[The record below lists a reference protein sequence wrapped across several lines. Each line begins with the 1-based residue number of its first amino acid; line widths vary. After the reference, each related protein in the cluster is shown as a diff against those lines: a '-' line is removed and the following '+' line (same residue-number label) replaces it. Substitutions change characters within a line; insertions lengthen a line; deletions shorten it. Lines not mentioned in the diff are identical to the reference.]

1 MDNRSEQ
8 KAENSPLYPAIDP
21 FSQEMLDVGDG
32 HKVYLE
38 QSGAQDGYPVVVVHG
53 GPGAGCSASM
63 RRYFDPT
70 KYRIIMFDQR
80 GCGRSLPYAS
90 IEQNTTWDLVRDME
104 KIRTHLGVD
113 KWAVFGGSW
122 GATLSLI
129 YAQTHPESVS
139 DLILRGVF
147 LMTQPEL
154 DWFYGGGAGKFW
166 PELWQ
171 RFVSVIPE
179 EERDDLIA
187 AYHKRLFS
195 GDMREEMRFGTTWTN
210 WENALASFQS
220 NGLGG
225 HCPPAYA
232 RTFARIE
239 NHYFINDG
247 FLKPDQK
254 ILSNM
259 EKVRHIQG
267 YIVQGRYDM
276 ICPPAMAYEV
286 SRKWPRCDLRII
298 SHAGHAMS
306 EPKISAELVSIMDK
320 LRFQSD

>member
-21 FSQEMLDVGDG
+21 FSQQMLDVGDG

-38 QSGAQDGYPVVVVHG
+38 QSGARDGYPVVVVHG
-53 GPGAGCSASM
+53 GPGAGCGASM

-90 IEQNTTWDLVRDME
+90 IEHNTTWDLVRDME
-104 KIRTHLGVD
+104 QIRTHLDVEQ
-113 KWAVFGGSW
+113 WAVFGGSW

-129 YAQTHPESVS
+129 YAQTHPDSVS
-139 DLILRGVF
+139 HLILRGVF

-179 EERDDLIA
+179 DERDDLIA

-195 GDMREEMRFGTTWTN
+195 GDMREEMRFGTTWTQ

-220 NGLGG
+220 NGFGG

-247 FLKPDQK
+247 FLNQD
-254 ILSNM
+254 
-259 EKVRHIQG
+259 
-267 YIVQGRYDM
+267 
-276 ICPPAMAYEV
+276 
-286 SRKWPRCDLRII
+286 RKNP
-298 SHAGHAMS
+298 
-306 EPKISAELVSIMDK
+306 E
-320 LRFQSD
+320 

>member
-21 FSQEMLDVGDG
+21 FSHEMLDVGAG

-38 QSGAQDGYPVVVVHG
+38 QSGARDGYPVVVVHG

-90 IEQNTTWDLVRDME
+90 IEHNTTWDLVRDME
-104 KIRTHLGVD
+104 QIRTHLGVD
-113 KWAVFGGSW
+113 QWAVFGGSW

-139 DLILRGVF
+139 HLILRGVF

-179 EERDDLIA
+179 GERDDLIS

-195 GDMREEMRFGTTWTN
+195 GDMREEMRFGTTWTH

-220 NGLGG
+220 NGFGG

-247 FLKPDQK
+247 FLDQDQK
-254 ILSNM
+254 ILNNM
-259 EKVRHIQG
+259 EKIRHIQG

-276 ICPPAMAYEV
+276 ICPPATAYEL
-286 SRKWPRCDLRII
+286 SRKWPRCDLRIM
-298 SHAGHAMS
+298 SYAGHAMS
-306 EPKISAELVSIMDK
+306 EPKISSELVSIMDK
-320 LRFQSD
+320 LRF

>member
-1 MDNRSEQ
+1 
-8 KAENSPLYPAIDP
+8 
-21 FSQEMLDVGDG
+21 
-32 HKVYLE
+32 
-38 QSGAQDGYPVVVVHG
+38 VHG

-70 KYRIIMFDQR
+70 KYRVIMFDQR

-90 IEQNTTWDLVRDME
+90 IAHNTTWDLVCDME
-104 KIRTHLGVD
+104 KIRTHLGVE

-139 DLILRGVF
+139 HLILRGVF

-187 AYHKRLFS
+187 AYHRRLFS
-195 GDMREEMRFGTTWTN
+195 GDMREEMRFGTAWTN

-220 NGLGG
+220 NGFGG

-247 FLKPDQK
+247 FLNPDQK

-259 EKVRHIQG
+259 DKVRHIQG

-276 ICPPAMAYEV
+276 ICPPAMAHEV

-298 SHAGHAMS
+298 PYAGHAMS
-306 EPKISAELVSIMDK
+306 EPKISSELVSIMDK
-320 LRFQSD
+320 LRF

>member
-32 HKVYLE
+32 HRFIWNNP
-38 QSGAQDGYPVVVVHG
+38 ARDGYPVVVVHG

-90 IEQNTTWDLVRDME
+90 IEHNTTGIWCAIWNKSEPTGRGPMGRV
-104 KIRTHLGVD
+104 
-113 KWAVFGGSW
+113 WGSW

-139 DLILRGVF
+139 HLILRGVF

-179 EERDDLIA
+179 DERDDLIA

-195 GDMREEMRFGTTWTN
+195 GDMREEMRFGTTWTH

-220 NGLGG
+220 NGFGG

-247 FLKPDQK
+247 FLNQDQK
-254 ILSNM
+254 ILNNM
-259 EKVRHIQG
+259 EKIRHIQG

-276 ICPPAMAYEV
+276 ICPPAMAYEL
-286 SRKWPRCDLRII
+286 SRKWPRCDLRIM
-298 SHAGHAMS
+298 SYAGHAMS
-306 EPKISAELVSIMDK
+306 EPKISSELVSIMDK
-320 LRFQSD
+320 LRF

>member
-8 KAENSPLYPAIDP
+8 KAGNSPLYPAIDP

-38 QSGAQDGYPVVVVHG
+38 QSGARDGHPVVVVHG

-63 RRYFDPT
+63 RRYFDPS

-90 IEQNTTWDLVRDME
+90 IEHNTTWDLVRDME
-104 KIRTHLGVD
+104 HIRTHLGVD

-129 YAQTHPESVS
+129 YAQSHPDCVS
-139 DLILRGVF
+139 HLILRGVF
-147 LMTQPEL
+147 LMTQSEL

-179 EERDDLIA
+179 EERDDLIT

-210 WENALASFQS
+210 WENAMASFQS
-220 NGLGG
+220 NGFGG
-225 HCPPAYA
+225 NCPPAYA

-239 NHYFINDG
+239 NHYFINGG
-247 FLKPDQK
+247 FLNQDQK
-254 ILSNM
+254 ILNNM
-259 EKVRHIQG
+259 ERIRHIQG

-276 ICPPAMAYEV
+276 ICPPAMAYEL
-286 SRKWPRCDLRII
+286 SRKWPRCDLRIMPY
-298 SHAGHAMS
+298 AGHAMS
-306 EPKISAELVSIMDK
+306 EPKISSELVSVMDK
-320 LRFQSD
+320 LRF

>member
-1 MDNRSEQ
+1 MWGMGIRYIWNNPARGMGTLLW
-8 KAENSPLYPAIDP
+8 LY
-21 FSQEMLDVGDG
+21 MGDRVLG
-32 HKVYLE
+32 
-38 QSGAQDGYPVVVVHG
+38 VVHPCADISTHQNIG
-53 GPGAGCSASM
+53 SSCSISADAVDRCPM
-63 RRYFDPT
+63 PALNIT
-70 KYRIIMFDQR
+70 QR
-80 GCGRSLPYAS
+80 GIWCAIWNIFVL
-90 IEQNTTWDLVRDME
+90 
-104 KIRTHLGVD
+104 HLGVD

-129 YAQTHPESVS
+129 YAQSHPDCVS
-139 DLILRGVF
+139 HLILRGVF

-179 EERDDLIA
+179 EERDDLIT

-210 WENALASFQS
+210 WENAMASFQS
-220 NGLGG
+220 NGFGG

-239 NHYFINDG
+239 NHYFINGG
-247 FLKPDQK
+247 FLNQDQK
-254 ILSNM
+254 ILNNM
-259 EKVRHIQG
+259 ERIRHIQG

-276 ICPPAMAYEV
+276 ICPPAMAYEL
-286 SRKWPRCDLRII
+286 SRKWPRCDLRIM
-298 SHAGHAMS
+298 SYAGHAMS
-306 EPKISAELVSIMDK
+306 EPKISSELVSVMDK
-320 LRFQSD
+320 LRF

>member
-8 KAENSPLYPAIDP
+8 KAENSPLYPPLDP
-21 FSQEMLDVGDG
+21 FFQEMLDVGDG

-70 KYRIIMFDQR
+70 KYRVIMFDQR

-90 IEQNTTWDLVRDME
+90 IEHNTTWDLVCDME
-104 KIRTHLGVD
+104 KIRTHLGVE

-139 DLILRGVF
+139 HLILRGVF

-187 AYHKRLFS
+187 AYHRRLFS
-195 GDMREEMRFGTTWTN
+195 GDMREEMRFGTAWTN

-220 NGLGG
+220 NGVGG
-225 HCPPAYA
+225 HCTPAYA

-247 FLKPDQK
+247 FLNPDQK

-259 EKVRHIQG
+259 DKVRHIQG

-276 ICPPAMAYEV
+276 ICPPAMAHEV

-298 SHAGHAMS
+298 PYAGHAMS
-306 EPKISAELVSIMDK
+306 EPKISSELVSIMDK
-320 LRFQSD
+320 LRF